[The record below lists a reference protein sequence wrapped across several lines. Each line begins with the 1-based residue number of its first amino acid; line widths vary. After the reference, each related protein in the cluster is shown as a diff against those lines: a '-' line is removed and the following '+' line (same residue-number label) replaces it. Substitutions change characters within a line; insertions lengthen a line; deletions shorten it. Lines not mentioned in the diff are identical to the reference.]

1 MSISV
6 FNTKKFEDVLT
17 NVRVVNSMVLAV
29 VILPLALLIFDDGVI
44 RTVGDFFAY
53 GLLGLLFPGWCIPLI
68 VGTVHDADYEFC
80 KTAKLIIAVILSPT
94 IIIVEPLFRL
104 IYYVMYNKKYK
115 RKVLYKMVGDLRDEN
130 IH

>member
-17 NVRVVNSMVLAV
+17 NVRIVNSMILAV
-29 VILPLALLIFDDGVI
+29 FIVPLILLIFDDGVI
-44 RTVGDFFAY
+44 RTVGDFFAF
-53 GLLGLLFPGWCIPLI
+53 GSLGLLFPGCCILCV
-68 VGTVHDADYEFC
+68 VGTVHDANCEFG
-80 KTAKLIIAVILSPT
+80 KTVKLIITIIFSPT

-115 RKVLYKMVGDLRDEN
+115 RSILYKMVGELRDEN
-130 IH
+130 IY

>member
-29 VILPLALLIFDDGVI
+29 VILPLILMIFDSGVI

-53 GLLGLLFPGWCIPLI
+53 GFVGTLFPGWCIPLV
-68 VGTVHDADYEFC
+68 VGTVHDDDYEFG
-80 KTAKLIIAVILSPT
+80 KTVKLIIAVIFSPT

-104 IYYVMYNKKYK
+104 IYYIMYNKKYK
-115 RKVLYKMVGDLRDEN
+115 RSILYKMVGELRDV
-130 IH
+130 

>member
-17 NVRVVNSMVLAV
+17 NVRIVNSMILAV
-29 VILPLALLIFDDGVI
+29 IILPIVLLIFDDGVI
-44 RTVGDFFAY
+44 RTVGDFLKY
-53 GLLGLLFPGWCIPLI
+53 GLLGAFFSGWCIPLV
-68 VGTVHDADYEFC
+68 VGTVNDAAYEFG
-80 KTAKLIIAVILSPT
+80 KTARFIITVIFSPT

-115 RKVLYKMVGDLRDEN
+115 RSILYKMVGELRDEN
-130 IH
+130 IY

>member
-17 NVRVVNSMVLAV
+17 NVRIVNSMILAV
-29 VILPLALLIFDDGVI
+29 IILPLVLLIFDDGVI

-53 GLLGLLFPGWCIPLI
+53 GLLGLLFPGWCIPCVI
-68 VGTVHDADYEFC
+68 GTIHDSDYEFG
-80 KTAKLIIAVILSPT
+80 KTARFIITVIFSPT

-115 RKVLYKMVGDLRDEN
+115 RKILYKMVGELRDV
-130 IH
+130 